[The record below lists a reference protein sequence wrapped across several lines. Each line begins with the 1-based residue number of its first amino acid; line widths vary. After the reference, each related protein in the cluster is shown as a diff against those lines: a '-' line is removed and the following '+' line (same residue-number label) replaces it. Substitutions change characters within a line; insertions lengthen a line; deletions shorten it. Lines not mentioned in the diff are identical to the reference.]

1 MVEILLEGLR
11 ADARFEVH
19 HVDARVSDDLED
31 VGSFR
36 PQKIIRLFKCIL
48 QAWWLRLR
56 HGPMA
61 FYYVP
66 APAKRSAII
75 RDWVVMAFCRPLFPE
90 LILHWHAYGLG
101 EWASEGNDWSRKL
114 ARRALG
120 KADLSI
126 VLNNYNKRDA
136 EVFAPKRVEVVPNGI
151 ADQFPDYETAL
162 APRREARA
170 ATLKALQEPA
180 AKAGRWEGGKVEE
193 GEKACEGGNRAER
206 DRLKGRD
213 SREAGSPAGEIKVGR
228 LEGEGAEETRRGEEL
243 ERVRFLF
250 LGHLIETKGV
260 FVAIEATGL
269 ANEELR
275 RAGAA
280 WRAHLT
286 LAGSFASGD
295 EKRRVMAAI
304 DKVNGI
310 GHGLKKMGED
320 RSTRLADAR
329 TGGDEN
335 FEIGDGRL
343 EMGGPGAMGDGRL
356 EIGDGGADL
365 ADGGAEGGDRRWEM
379 EKGAC
384 VELAGFLGPEQK
396 KSALEE
402 ADCLVFPTFYEG
414 ETQGLVLLE
423 AMSSGLP
430 VITTSWRGVREIL
443 PEGYCGVATP
453 RSAAEFARQMLR
465 VNELQL
471 SDGLRAHFNGRLD
484 TKKHLCTLLVLLLS
498 KAIRTQV

>member
-114 ARRALG
+114 TRWALR

-136 EVFAPKRVEVVPNGI
+136 AVFEPKRIEVVPNGI

-162 APRREARA
+162 APKRKNRA
-170 ATLKALQEPA
+170 TALKALHA
-180 AKAGRWEGGKVEE
+180 VAGNE
-193 GEKACEGGNRAER
+193 
-206 DRLKGRD
+206 
-213 SREAGSPAGEIKVGR
+213 SRVAGEEIAN
-228 LEGEGAEETRRGEEL
+228 LET
-243 ERVRFLF
+243 VRFLF

-295 EKRRVMAAI
+295 EKRRVVAAME
-304 DKVNGI
+304 KVNSDG
-310 GHGLKKMGED
+310 KKWEGEKVGKWEG
-320 RSTRLADAR
+320 TKAAD
-329 TGGDEN
+329 N
-335 FEIGDGRL
+335 
-343 EMGGPGAMGDGRL
+343 
-356 EIGDGGADL
+356 
-365 ADGGAEGGDRRWEM
+365 EGV
-379 EKGAC
+379 C
-384 VELAGFLGPEQK
+384 VELVGFLNSVQK

-430 VITTSWRGVREIL
+430 VITTSWRGVPEIL

-453 RSAAEFARQMLR
+453 RSAAEFAQQMLR
-465 VNELQL
+465 VNEFQL

-484 TKKHLCTLLVLLLS
+484 TKKHLCRLLVLLLG
-498 KAIRTQV
+498 KASREQV

>member
-1 MVEILLEGLR
+1 MVQILLEGLR

-19 HVDARVSDDLED
+19 HVDARMSDNLED

-36 PQKIIRLFKCIL
+36 PQKFIRLFKCIL

-66 APAKRSAII
+66 APAKRSAIM
-75 RDWVVMAFCRPLFPE
+75 RDWMVMAFCRPLFPE

-101 EWASEGNDWSRKL
+101 EWASEGNDWSRKFI
-114 ARRALG
+114 RRALG

-180 AKAGRWEGGKVEE
+180 AKAGRWEG
-193 GEKACEGGNRAER
+193 
-206 DRLKGRD
+206 
-213 SREAGSPAGEIKVGR
+213 
-228 LEGEGAEETRRGEEL
+228 EGAEETRRGEEL

-260 FVAIEATGL
+260 IVAIAATGL
-269 ANEELR
+269 ANEELC

-286 LAGSFASGD
+286 LAGSFASED
-295 EKRRVMAAI
+295 EKARVLVAVEKANSGGRKWEGTKAA
-304 DKVNGI
+304 DNEAV
-310 GHGLKKMGED
+310 
-320 RSTRLADAR
+320 
-329 TGGDEN
+329 
-335 FEIGDGRL
+335 
-343 EMGGPGAMGDGRL
+343 
-356 EIGDGGADL
+356 
-365 ADGGAEGGDRRWEM
+365 
-379 EKGAC
+379 C
-384 VELAGFLGPEQK
+384 VELVGFLNSVQK

-430 VITTSWRGVREIL
+430 VITTSWRGVPEIL

-453 RSAAEFARQMLR
+453 RSAAEFAQQMLR

-484 TKKHLCTLLVLLLS
+484 TKKHLCRLLVLLLG
-498 KAIRTQV
+498 KASREQV

>member
-1 MVEILLEGLR
+1 MVQILLEGLR

-19 HVDARVSDDLED
+19 HVDARMSDNLED

-36 PQKIIRLFKCIL
+36 PQKFIRLFKCIL

-66 APAKRSAII
+66 APAKRSAIM
-75 RDWVVMAFCRPLFPE
+75 RDWMVMAFCRPLFPE

-114 ARRALG
+114 ARWALG

-136 EVFAPKRVEVVPNGI
+136 EVFAPKRIEVVPNGI

-180 AKAGRWEGGKVEE
+180 AKAGRWEG
-193 GEKACEGGNRAER
+193 
-206 DRLKGRD
+206 
-213 SREAGSPAGEIKVGR
+213 
-228 LEGEGAEETRRGEEL
+228 EGAEETRRGEEL

-260 FVAIEATGL
+260 IVAIAATGL
-269 ANEELR
+269 ANEELC

-286 LAGSFASGD
+286 LAGSFASED
-295 EKRRVMAAI
+295 EKARVLVAVEKANSDGKKWEGTKAA
-304 DKVNGI
+304 DNEAV
-310 GHGLKKMGED
+310 
-320 RSTRLADAR
+320 
-329 TGGDEN
+329 
-335 FEIGDGRL
+335 
-343 EMGGPGAMGDGRL
+343 
-356 EIGDGGADL
+356 
-365 ADGGAEGGDRRWEM
+365 
-379 EKGAC
+379 C
-384 VELAGFLGPEQK
+384 VELVGFLNSVQK

-430 VITTSWRGVREIL
+430 VITTSWRGVPEIL

-453 RSAAEFARQMLR
+453 RSAAEFAQQMLR

-484 TKKHLCTLLVLLLS
+484 TKKHLCRLLVLLLG
-498 KAIRTQV
+498 KASREQV

>member
-11 ADARFEVH
+11 SDERFEVY

-31 VGSFR
+31 LGSFR
-36 PQKIIRLFKCIL
+36 PQKFIRLFKCIL

-56 HGPMA
+56 RGPMA

-66 APAKRSAII
+66 APAKRSAIM
-75 RDWVVMAFCRPLFPE
+75 RDWVVMALCRPWFPE

-101 EWASEGNDWSRKL
+101 EWAVAGKDWQRKL
-114 ARRALG
+114 TRWALG

-136 EVFAPKRVEVVPNGI
+136 AVFEPKRIEVVPNGI
-151 ADQFPDYETAL
+151 VDQFSDYEMAL

-180 AKAGRWEGGKVEE
+180 GKVGMYESGKVEE
-193 GEKACEGGNRAER
+193 GEKAWEGG
-206 DRLKGRD
+206 
-213 SREAGSPAGEIKVGR
+213 KVGR

-269 ANEELR
+269 VNEELR

-286 LAGSFASGD
+286 LAGSFASED
-295 EKRRVMAAI
+295 EKARVLLAVEKANS
-304 DKVNGI
+304 NG
-310 GHGLKKMGED
+310 K
-320 RSTRLADAR
+320 RW
-329 TGGDEN
+329 
-335 FEIGDGRL
+335 
-343 EMGGPGAMGDGRL
+343 
-356 EIGDGGADL
+356 
-365 ADGGAEGGDRRWEM
+365 EGGKVGKW
-379 EKGAC
+379 KGTKAADNEGVC
-384 VELAGFLGPEQK
+384 VELAGFFDSAQK

-402 ADCLVFPTFYEG
+402 ADCLVFPTFYEN
-414 ETQGLVLLE
+414 EAQPLVLLE
-423 AMSSGLP
+423 AMSAGLP
-430 VITTSWRGVREIL
+430 VIATSWRGVPEVL
-443 PEGYCGVATP
+443 PESYSAVVKAKSGDDLACSLRGLGWCGKSHAL
-453 RSAAEFARQMLR
+453 RHHYQARF
-465 VNELQL
+465 VL
-471 SDGLRAHFNGRLD
+471 SMHIEKISEVVSFD
-484 TKKHLCTLLVLLLS
+484 S
-498 KAIRTQV
+498 K

>member
-1 MVEILLEGLR
+1 M
-11 ADARFEVH
+11 
-19 HVDARVSDDLED
+19 
-31 VGSFR
+31 
-36 PQKIIRLFKCIL
+36 
-48 QAWWLRLR
+48 
-56 HGPMA
+56 
-61 FYYVP
+61 
-66 APAKRSAII
+66 
-75 RDWVVMAFCRPLFPE
+75 RDWMVMAFCRPLFPE

-114 ARRALG
+114 ARWALG

-180 AKAGRWEGGKVEE
+180 AKAGRWEG
-193 GEKACEGGNRAER
+193 
-206 DRLKGRD
+206 
-213 SREAGSPAGEIKVGR
+213 
-228 LEGEGAEETRRGEEL
+228 EGAEETRRGEEL

-260 FVAIEATGL
+260 IVAIAATGL
-269 ANEELR
+269 ANEELC

-286 LAGSFASGD
+286 LAGSFASED
-295 EKRRVMAAI
+295 EKARVLVAVEKANSGGRKWEGTKAA
-304 DKVNGI
+304 DNEAV
-310 GHGLKKMGED
+310 
-320 RSTRLADAR
+320 
-329 TGGDEN
+329 
-335 FEIGDGRL
+335 
-343 EMGGPGAMGDGRL
+343 
-356 EIGDGGADL
+356 
-365 ADGGAEGGDRRWEM
+365 
-379 EKGAC
+379 C
-384 VELAGFLGPEQK
+384 VELVGFLKSVQK

-430 VITTSWRGVREIL
+430 VITTSWRGVPEIL

-453 RSAAEFARQMLR
+453 RSAAEFAQQMLR

-484 TKKHLCTLLVLLLS
+484 TKKHLCRLLVLLLG
-498 KAIRTQV
+498 KASREQV

>member
-1 MVEILLEGLR
+1 MKKRKILVFAHVPPPHHGQSVMVQILLDGLK

-19 HVDARVSDDLED
+19 HVDARVSYDLED

-36 PQKIIRLFKCIL
+36 PQKFITLFKCIL

-66 APAKRSAII
+66 APAKRSAIM
-75 RDWVVMAFCRPLFPE
+75 RDWMVMAFCRPLFPE

-114 ARRALG
+114 ARWALG
-120 KADLSI
+120 KADLSL

-136 EVFAPKRVEVVPNGI
+136 EVFAPKRIEVVPNGI

-180 AKAGRWEGGKVEE
+180 AKVGRWV
-193 GEKACEGGNRAER
+193 
-206 DRLKGRD
+206 
-213 SREAGSPAGEIKVGR
+213 
-228 LEGEGAEETRRGEEL
+228 GEGAEETRRGEEL

-260 FVAIEATGL
+260 IVAIAATGL
-269 ANEELR
+269 ANEELC

-286 LAGSFASGD
+286 LAGSFASED
-295 EKRRVMAAI
+295 EKARVLVAVEKANSGGRKWEGTKAA
-304 DKVNGI
+304 DNEAV
-310 GHGLKKMGED
+310 
-320 RSTRLADAR
+320 
-329 TGGDEN
+329 
-335 FEIGDGRL
+335 
-343 EMGGPGAMGDGRL
+343 
-356 EIGDGGADL
+356 
-365 ADGGAEGGDRRWEM
+365 
-379 EKGAC
+379 C
-384 VELAGFLGPEQK
+384 VELVGFLNSVQK

-430 VITTSWRGVREIL
+430 VITTSWRGVPEIL

-453 RSAAEFARQMLR
+453 RSAAEFAQQMLR

-484 TKKHLCTLLVLLLS
+484 TKKHLCRLLVLLLG
-498 KAIRTQV
+498 KASREQV

>member
-36 PQKIIRLFKCIL
+36 PQKFIRLFKCIL

-66 APAKRSAII
+66 APAKRSAIM

-101 EWASEGNDWSRKL
+101 EWASEGNDWSRKFI
-114 ARRALG
+114 RRALG

-180 AKAGRWEGGKVEE
+180 AKVGRWV
-193 GEKACEGGNRAER
+193 
-206 DRLKGRD
+206 
-213 SREAGSPAGEIKVGR
+213 
-228 LEGEGAEETRRGEEL
+228 GEGAEETRRGEEL

-250 LGHLIETKGV
+250 LGHLIETKAV
-260 FVAIEATGL
+260 IVAIAATGL
-269 ANEELR
+269 ANEELC

-453 RSAAEFARQMLR
+453 RSAAEFAQQMLR

-484 TKKHLCTLLVLLLS
+484 TKKHLCTVLVLLLG